1 MRQYRR
7 SISATATMDIE
18 WLLELTG
25 LRTGYGS
32 SPILQGVDLAIRPGE
47 VVAVIGRN
55 GVGKT
60 TLMRCL
66 IGQLR
71 AWAGSIRFRERD
83 VTALHAEHR
92 AQAGFGYIPQG
103 REVFGRMTVEENLQ
117 VGEMIGSRTQ
127 RKLYDLV
134 YNYCP
139 ILAERRQQ
147 KAGTL
152 SGGQQQQLAIG
163 RALIGNPDLLLLDE
177 PSEGVQPSIVE
188 DISRVMQRLNRE
200 LGTTILF
207 VEQNL
212 DMIVALAQR
221 CYVMDKGRVVAERQ
235 GDELQD
241 REVVKRDLQI

>member
-1 MRQYRR
+1 
-7 SISATATMDIE
+7 MDTE
-18 WLLELTG
+18 WLLELVG

-71 AWAGSIRFRERD
+71 AWAGSIRFRSID
-83 VTALHAEHR
+83 VTGLPAERR
-92 AQAGFGYIPQG
+92 ARSGFGYIPQG
-103 REVFGRMTVEENLQ
+103 REVFPRMTVGENLR
-117 VGEMIGSRTQ
+117 VGEMIGARTQ

-134 YNYCP
+134 YDFFP
-139 ILAERRQQ
+139 ILAERQHQ

-163 RALIGNPDLLLLDE
+163 RAMIGNPDLLLLDE

-188 DISRVMQRLNRE
+188 DIARVMQRLNRE

-212 DMIVALAQR
+212 DVIMSLAQR
-221 CYVMDKGRVVAERQ
+221 YYVMDKGQIVAERRL
-235 GDELQD
+235 EALQD
-241 REVVKRDLQI
+241 REIAKRDLQI